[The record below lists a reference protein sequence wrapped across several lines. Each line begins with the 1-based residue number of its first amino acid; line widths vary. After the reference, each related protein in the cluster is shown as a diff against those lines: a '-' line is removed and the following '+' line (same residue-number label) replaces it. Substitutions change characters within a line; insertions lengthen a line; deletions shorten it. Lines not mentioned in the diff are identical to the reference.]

1 MKFIK
6 AMDWSQMLQFLLFS
20 LLCLI
25 GSSKAVGE
33 LCVDKGRETERDFS
47 VSGDAAMLTSTLV
60 DLNMFDNRSIPYNI
74 SWYDP
79 RTGTELTRETGK
91 TLVRGKTLWIFNI
104 TMEDA
109 GDYVCVVR
117 LPSEC
122 YKKVALLIVNHT
134 NPKEC
139 GRPEMAE
146 QVLTKTA
153 NSFLN
158 CPLSDHIREVDN
170 YSIQWYKGCEPI
182 VEDDP
187 LWNRFSYVSHNAMAL
202 LQVKL
207 VTLEDHAFYTCTMTF
222 NLEGLSGRIS
232 ETIYGMVDEEYC
244 LEPKVVEPANEIIKA
259 DLGSS
264 FSKMC
269 RVFVPSVGNNHCANL
284 NWISREN
291 SISKIV
297 SKRVF
302 QESQRK
308 WREENGVWLELNL
321 TFLMVQEEDFYISY
335 TCKVSSDRG
344 SPSASFTLQPTD
356 PNNLLPIG
364 VLLTSLGLV
373 FTVSVVIYHR
383 FKIDIVLSLR
393 RVFPLLYTNTDSDGK
408 LYDAY
413 VAYPRLFGDG
423 EGDGGRA
430 CGEAEMFALHTLP
443 QVLEGRYGYR
453 LFLLGRDSLPGE
465 AVVDAVEESMLASR
479 RLLLVYSGSTFCSGH
494 SDSSSG
500 VLENWQSFERQTAM
514 HRALLEGSLKVVLVE
529 LEEVTPTQLALFP
542 ESVRHL
548 RERQGAICWWK
559 SSRTRRTK
567 GLRCGRWR
575 KEEVEEKRRE
585 LASPPLSSPSLFL
598 SSCFWK
604 ELRYYMPVRGMRTR
618 CPEKNSLLNL

>member
-1 MKFIK
+1 
-6 AMDWSQMLQFLLFS
+6 
-20 LLCLI
+20 
-25 GSSKAVGE
+25 
-33 LCVDKGRETERDFS
+33 
-47 VSGDAAMLTSTLV
+47 MLTSTLL
-60 DLNMFDNRSIPYNI
+60 DLNMSDNHSIPYNI
-74 SWYDP
+74 SWYYL

-91 TLVRGKTLWIFNI
+91 TLVQGKTLWIFNI

-109 GDYVCVVR
+109 GDYECVVR
-117 LPSEC
+117 QPSEC

-139 GRPEMAE
+139 GRPEKA
-146 QVLTKTA
+146 QHVLTNTA
-153 NSFLN
+153 TSFLN
-158 CPLSDHIREVDN
+158 CPLSDQIREVDN

-187 LWNRFSYVSHNAMAL
+187 LWHRFSYVSHSTMEL
-202 LQVKL
+202 LRVEV

-222 NLEGLSGRIS
+222 NLEGLSGRVS
-232 ETIYGMVDEEYC
+232 ETINGTVDVEYC

-269 RVFVPSVGNNHCANL
+269 RVFVPSVGNKHCANL

-297 SKRVF
+297 SERIF
-302 QESQRK
+302 QESE
-308 WREENGVWLELNL
+308 REEEGVWLERNLNFL
-321 TFLMVQEEDFYISY
+321 TVEEEDFSIHY

-356 PNNLLPIG
+356 PNNLFPIG
-364 VLLTSLGLV
+364 VLLTSLVLV

-393 RVFPLLYTNTDSDGK
+393 RVFPLLYPNTDSDGK

-413 VAYPRLFGDG
+413 VAYPRLF
-423 EGDGGRA
+423 GDGGRA

-443 QVLEGRYGYR
+443 QVLEGRCGYR
-453 LFLLGRDSLPGE
+453 LFILGRDSLPGE

-479 RLLLVYSGSTFCSGH
+479 CLLLVYSGSTFCS
-494 SDSSSG
+494 DSSG
-500 VLENWQSFERQTAM
+500 VLEAWQMFERQTAM
-514 HRALLEGSLKVVLVE
+514 HHALLEGSLKVVLVE

-548 RERQGAICWWK
+548 RERQGAVCWWK
-559 SSRTRRTK
+559 
-567 GLRCGRWR
+567 
-575 KEEVEEKRRE
+575 RE
-585 LASPPLSSPSLFL
+585 QASPPLSSPSLFL
-598 SSCFWK
+598 SSRFWK

-618 CPEKNSLLNL
+618 CPETNSLLNL

>member
-1 MKFIK
+1 
-6 AMDWSQMLQFLLFS
+6 MDFRPLYYTLRKKGLHLL
-20 LLCLI
+20 LMGYKHLI
-25 GSSKAVGE
+25 NQ
-33 LCVDKGRETERDFS
+33 CTNTEQVFS

-60 DLNMFDNRSIPYNI
+60 DLNVSDNRSNPYNI

-79 RTGTELTRETGK
+79 RTGTELSRETGK

-117 LPSEC
+117 LPTEC

-134 NPKEC
+134 NPEEC
-139 GRPEMAE
+139 GRPEKAQ
-146 QVLTKTA
+146 QVLTNTA
-153 NSFLN
+153 TSFLN

-170 YSIQWYKGCEPI
+170 YSIQWYKDCEPI
-182 VEDDP
+182 VKDDP
-187 LWNRFSYVSHNAMAL
+187 LWNRFSYVSHNAMEL
-202 LQVKL
+202 LQVEM

-222 NLEGLSGRIS
+222 TLEGLSGRIS
-232 ETIYGMVDEEYC
+232 ETINGLVNGEYC
-244 LEPKVVEPANEIIKA
+244 CSLIHDANKELNVCP
-259 DLGSS
+259 LGSS

-269 RVFVPSVGNNHCANL
+269 RVFVPSVGNKHCANL

-291 SISKIV
+291 SISKNV
-297 SKRVF
+297 SERVF
-302 QESQRK
+302 QESQRGNLS
-308 WREENGVWLELNL
+308 EEKEGIWLELNL
-321 TFLMVQEEDFYISY
+321 TFLMVEEEDFYINY

-364 VLLTSLGLV
+364 VLLTSLVLV

-393 RVFPLLYTNTDSDGK
+393 RMFLLLYTNTDSDGK

-423 EGDGGRA
+423 DGGRA
-430 CGEAEMFALHTLP
+430 CGKAEMFALHTLP
-443 QVLEGRYGYR
+443 QVLEGKCGYR
-453 LFLLGRDSLPGE
+453 LFILGRDSLPGE
-465 AVVDAVEESMLASR
+465 AVVDAVEKSMLASR
-479 RLLLVYSGSTFCSGH
+479 RLLLVYSGSTFCSGGH

-500 VLENWQSFERQTAM
+500 VLEAWQSFESQTAM

-548 RERQGAICWWK
+548 RERQGAVCWWK

-575 KEEVEEKRRE
+575 KEEVEEKRGE

-598 SSCFWK
+598 SSRFWK
-604 ELRYYMPVRGMRTR
+604 ELRYYMPVRGIRTR

>member
-1 MKFIK
+1 
-6 AMDWSQMLQFLLFS
+6 MDWSQRLQLLLFS
-20 LLCLI
+20 LLCLT

-33 LCVDKGRETERDFS
+33 LCVDNGRETERVFS

-60 DLNMFDNRSIPYNI
+60 DLDVSDNRSIPYNI

-79 RTGTELTRETGK
+79 RTGIELSREKGK

-109 GDYVCVVR
+109 GDYECVVR
-117 LPSEC
+117 LPTEC

-134 NPKEC
+134 NPEEC
-139 GRPEMAE
+139 GRPEKAQ
-146 QVLTKTA
+146 QVLTNTA
-153 NSFLN
+153 TSFLN

-187 LWNRFSYVSHNAMAL
+187 LWNRFSYVSHNAMEL
-202 LQVKL
+202 LRVEV

-222 NLEGLSGRIS
+222 TLEGLSGRIS
-232 ETIYGMVDEEYC
+232 ETINGLVDVEYC

-269 RVFVPSVGNNHCANL
+269 RVFLPSVGNKHCANL
-284 NWISREN
+284 NWIAREN

-297 SKRVF
+297 SERGVF
-302 QESQRK
+302 QESQRE
-308 WREENGVWLELNL
+308 WREEKGVWLELNL
-321 TFLMVQEEDFYISY
+321 TFLMVEEEDFYINY

-364 VLLTSLGLV
+364 VLLTSLVLV
-373 FTVSVVIYHR
+373 FTVSVVIYHH

-393 RVFPLLYTNTDSDGK
+393 RVFLLLYTNTDSDGK

-423 EGDGGRA
+423 DGGRA

-443 QVLEGRYGYR
+443 QVLEGKCGYR
-453 LFLLGRDSLPGE
+453 LFILGRDSLPGE
-465 AVVDAVEESMLASR
+465 GKTSAHVIEWVRTWGSWASQDC
-479 RLLLVYSGSTFCSGH
+479 VS
-494 SDSSSG
+494 
-500 VLENWQSFERQTAM
+500 
-514 HRALLEGSLKVVLVE
+514 
-529 LEEVTPTQLALFP
+529 
-542 ESVRHL
+542 
-548 RERQGAICWWK
+548 
-559 SSRTRRTK
+559 
-567 GLRCGRWR
+567 
-575 KEEVEEKRRE
+575 
-585 LASPPLSSPSLFL
+585 PLS
-598 SSCFWK
+598 
-604 ELRYYMPVRGMRTR
+604 
-618 CPEKNSLLNL
+618 

>member
-1 MKFIK
+1 
-6 AMDWSQMLQFLLFS
+6 MLQFLLFS
-20 LLCLI
+20 LLCLTGI
-25 GSSKAVGE
+25 SKAVGE
-33 LCVDKGRETERDFS
+33 LCVDKGRETERVFS

-74 SWYDP
+74 SWYDA

-134 NPKEC
+134 NPEEC
-139 GRPEMAE
+139 GRPEMAQ

-232 ETIYGMVDEEYC
+232 ETINGLVNVEYC

-269 RVFVPSVGNNHCANL
+269 RVFVPSVGNKHCANL
-284 NWISREN
+284 NWIAREN

-297 SKRVF
+297 SERVF
-302 QESQRK
+302 QESQRGNLS
-308 WREENGVWLELNL
+308 EEKEGVWLERNLN
-321 TFLMVQEEDFYISY
+321 FLMVEEEDFYINY

-356 PNNLLPIG
+356 PNYLFPIG
-364 VLLTSLGLV
+364 VLLTSLVLV
-373 FTVSVVIYHR
+373 FTVSVVIYIASRSASCCRSGGCSR
-383 FKIDIVLSLR
+383 FSTQAQTLMGSCMI
-393 RVFPLLYTNTDSDGK
+393 
-408 LYDAY
+408 AY
-413 VAYPRLFGDG
+413 VAYPRVKKD
-423 EGDGGRA
+423 EVPR
-430 CGEAEMFALHTLP
+430 
-443 QVLEGRYGYR
+443 
-453 LFLLGRDSLPGE
+453 
-465 AVVDAVEESMLASR
+465 EE
-479 RLLLVYSGSTFCSGH
+479 H
-494 SDSSSG
+494 P
-500 VLENWQSFERQTAM
+500 
-514 HRALLEGSLKVVLVE
+514 VE
-529 LEEVTPTQLALFP
+529 LVMGLMDFGED
-542 ESVRHL
+542 SDRH
-548 RERQGAICWWK
+548 
-559 SSRTRRTK
+559 
-567 GLRCGRWR
+567 
-575 KEEVEEKRRE
+575 KEEI
-585 LASPPLSSPSLFL
+585 
-598 SSCFWK
+598 C
-604 ELRYYMPVRGMRTR
+604 
-618 CPEKNSLLNL
+618 

>member
-1 MKFIK
+1 
-6 AMDWSQMLQFLLFS
+6 MDWSQRLQLLLFS
-20 LLCLI
+20 LLCLT
-25 GSSKAVGE
+25 GNSKAVGE
-33 LCVDKGRETERDFS
+33 LCEDKGRETEWVFS
-47 VSGDAAMLTSTLV
+47 VSGDAAMLTSTLL
-60 DLNMFDNRSIPYNI
+60 DLNVSDNRSIPYNI
-74 SWYDP
+74 SWYYL

-109 GDYVCVVR
+109 GDYECVVR

-134 NPKEC
+134 NPEKC
-139 GRPEMAE
+139 DRPEKAQ
-146 QVLTKTA
+146 QVLTNTA
-153 NSFLN
+153 TSFLN
-158 CPLSDHIREVDN
+158 CPLSEHIREVDN

-187 LWNRFSYVSHNAMAL
+187 LWNRFSYVSHSAVEL
-202 LQVKL
+202 LRVEV

-222 NLEGLSGRIS
+222 NLEGFSGRIS
-232 ETIYGMVDEEYC
+232 ETINSMVDVEYC

-269 RVFVPSVGNNHCANL
+269 RVFVPSVGNKHCANL
-284 NWISREN
+284 NWIARDN

-297 SKRVF
+297 SERVF
-302 QESQRK
+302 QESQRGNFS
-308 WREENGVWLELNL
+308 EEKEGVWLERNLNFL
-321 TFLMVQEEDFYISY
+321 TVEEEDFSIHY

-356 PNNLLPIG
+356 PNNLFPIG
-364 VLLTSLGLV
+364 VLLTSLVLV

-393 RVFPLLYTNTDSDGK
+393 RVFPLLYPNTDSDGK

-413 VAYPRLFGDG
+413 VAYPRLF
-423 EGDGGRA
+423 GDGGRA

-443 QVLEGRYGYR
+443 QVLEGRCGYR
-453 LFLLGRDSLPGE
+453 LFILGRDSLPGE
-465 AVVDAVEESMLASR
+465 AVLDAVEESMLASR
-479 RLLLVYSGSTFCSGH
+479 CLLLVYSGSTFCS
-494 SDSSSG
+494 DSSG
-500 VLENWQSFERQTAM
+500 VLEAWQSFERQTAM
-514 HRALLEGSLKVVLVE
+514 HHALLEGSLKVVLVE

-548 RERQGAICWWK
+548 RERQGAVCWWK

-575 KEEVEEKRRE
+575 KEVAEKRGE
-585 LASPPLSSPSLFL
+585 QASPPLSSPSLFL
-598 SSCFWK
+598 SSRFWK
-604 ELRYYMPVRGMRTR
+604 ELRYYMPVRGMRTM

>member
-1 MKFIK
+1 T
-6 AMDWSQMLQFLLFS
+6 
-20 LLCLI
+20 
-25 GSSKAVGE
+25 
-33 LCVDKGRETERDFS
+33 LCVDKGRETEWVFS
-47 VSGDAAMLTSTLV
+47 VSGDAAMLTSTLL
-60 DLNMFDNRSIPYNI
+60 DLNMSDNHSIPYNI
-74 SWYDP
+74 SWYYL

-91 TLVRGKTLWIFNI
+91 TLVQGKTLWIFNI

-109 GDYVCVVR
+109 GDYECVVR
-117 LPSEC
+117 QPSEC

-139 GRPEMAE
+139 GRPEKA
-146 QVLTKTA
+146 QHVLTNTA
-153 NSFLN
+153 TSFLN
-158 CPLSDHIREVDN
+158 CPLSDQIREVDN

-187 LWNRFSYVSHNAMAL
+187 LWHRFSYVSHSTMEL
-202 LQVKL
+202 LRVEV

-232 ETIYGMVDEEYC
+232 ETINGTVDVEYC

-259 DLGSS
+259 DLG
-264 FSKMC
+264 
-269 RVFVPSVGNNHCANL
+269 
-284 NWISREN
+284 E
-291 SISKIV
+291 
-297 SKRVF
+297 
-302 QESQRK
+302 E
-308 WREENGVWLELNL
+308 WREEEGVWLERNLNFL
-321 TFLMVQEEDFYISY
+321 TVEEEDFSIHY

-356 PNNLLPIG
+356 PNNLFPIG
-364 VLLTSLGLV
+364 VLLTSLVLV

-393 RVFPLLYTNTDSDGK
+393 RVFPLLYPNTDSDGK

-413 VAYPRLFGDG
+413 VAYPRLF
-423 EGDGGRA
+423 GDGGRA

-443 QVLEGRYGYR
+443 QVLEGRCGYR
-453 LFLLGRDSLPGE
+453 LFILGRDSLPGE

-479 RLLLVYSGSTFCSGH
+479 CLLLVYSGSTFCS
-494 SDSSSG
+494 DSSG
-500 VLENWQSFERQTAM
+500 VLEAWQMFERQTAM
-514 HRALLEGSLKVVLVE
+514 HHALLEGSLKVVLVE

-548 RERQGAICWWK
+548 RERQGAVCWWK
-559 SSRTRRTK
+559 SSRTRRNK

-575 KEEVEEKRRE
+575 KEVAEKRGE
-585 LASPPLSSPSLFL
+585 QASPPLSSPSLFL
-598 SSCFWK
+598 SSRFWK

-618 CPEKNSLLNL
+618 CPETNSLLNL